1 MKSNNPYAIITV
13 QEVEPVMEGRMEM
26 YQAGDKV
33 VYGMHGVCE
42 VVELE
47 KRVVERKTVTY
58 LVLEPVGQQ
67 GTRYLVPAHNEAAMK
82 KVRPM
87 LSREDMDVLLS
98 SETVH
103 TDAWIKDE
111 GQRKQLYRDLINSGD
126 RQRLLQMIHTLYSHR
141 DTQTAMG
148 KKVHMCDD
156 NFLRDAEKLLCSEL
170 SVILDIPAN
179 EAKQYLRRKLKE
191 DA

>member
-1 MKSNNPYAIITV
+1 
-13 QEVEPVMEGRMEM
+13 MEM

-47 KRVVERKTVTY
+47 NRVVERKAVTY

-87 LSREDMDVLLS
+87 LSREDMDALLS
-98 SETVH
+98 SEAVRA
-103 TDAWIKDE
+103 DGWIKDE

-126 RQRLLQMIHTLYSHR
+126 RQRLLQMIHTLYRTLYRHR
-141 DTQTAMG
+141 DTQNALG

-156 NFLRDAEKLLCSEL
+156 NFLRDAEKLLCSEI
-170 SVILDIPAN
+170 SVILDLPAH